1 MLKMGHAIAGND
13 ADIKTIQNL
22 TSLFYSQMGKES
34 WAVPN
39 ETLCVFIVDIWV
51 PQHFLDWYCL
61 DHHILDQLYSLG
73 YPALPRMIQMRF

>member
-1 MLKMGHAIAGND
+1 MLKMGHAIARND

-39 ETLCVFIVDIWV
+39 ETGFMC
-51 PQHFLDWYCL
+51 
-61 DHHILDQLYSLG
+61 LYSGYLG
-73 YPALPRMIQMRF
+73 ATTLFRLILFRPPYFRPII